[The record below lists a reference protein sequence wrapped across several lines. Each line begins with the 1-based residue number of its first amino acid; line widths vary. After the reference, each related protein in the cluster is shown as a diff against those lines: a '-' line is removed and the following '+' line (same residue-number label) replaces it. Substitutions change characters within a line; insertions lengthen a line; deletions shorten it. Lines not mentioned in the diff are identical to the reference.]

1 MGLASHAI
9 AYRCFATAYRKRHKL
24 ASAGQASSSKKTS
37 LGAEVLQTEAG
48 SGLLPA
54 RTGDRT
60 DLVVTVYEQ
69 ELEPA
74 ILVENCC
81 PLFRC
86 TGVTWIDW
94 LIVLILNGSVML
106 YGLAIAR
113 GSKTSE
119 DWFLGKRSLAWW
131 AIGLSMF
138 ATNVDNADLVSLT
151 GTTYKEGLHII
162 MVHTLGSL
170 LGASFAAFFLVPS
183 MARAGQFTNAEYLE
197 ARFGP
202 AARVLSALIQ
212 IQYRSSMLGL
222 MIWSLYL
229 LLTGLLGLDS
239 GAAWTLIV
247 GLVVFA
253 AIYTSLGGLKS
264 VVMTDAAQGII
275 MFVGVAVIF
284 VAVYNAAG
292 GWTSM
297 RETLAGMTID
307 AKPASDLAHM
317 GRYRGDDGDTSPLV
331 VAIGWIIIAL
341 GYWSV
346 NHSQT
351 MRLAGARSLWDMKMA
366 ALLGAAISMPIMV
379 GCASIG
385 LFGRALFAD
394 FESPD
399 QLYPHMADLYL
410 GAGLKGIVV
419 AGIVAAA
426 ISTFDSMGSSLSA
439 LFTRD
444 IYARLI
450 ATDRDDA
457 HYVKASR
464 WATVVILGLG
474 FAYVPF
480 IGSKETMLQA
490 FLTLIPV
497 FVTPLFTV
505 YLIGVFTPAHAK
517 AGMIGILVGAC
528 YGVIALVDR
537 EVKDISWLASWFTGR
552 WHALVWAMAI
562 TALAALVVTLVLGKY
577 TTENLR
583 QRSGWLHSSSR
594 SLRPLPQHP
603 FKQAPPRWLCPEA
616 LAVVLIVLTTFVL
629 FTFFW

>member
-1 MGLASHAI
+1 M
-9 AYRCFATAYRKRHKL
+9 
-24 ASAGQASSSKKTS
+24 
-37 LGAEVLQTEAG
+37 
-48 SGLLPA
+48 
-54 RTGDRT
+54 
-60 DLVVTVYEQ
+60 
-69 ELEPA
+69 
-74 ILVENCC
+74 
-81 PLFRC
+81 
-86 TGVTWIDW
+86 TWIDW
-94 LIVLILNGSVML
+94 LIVFVLNGSVIV
-106 YGLAIAR
+106 YGLVVAR
-113 GSKTSE
+113 GAKTSE
-119 DWFLGKRSLAWW
+119 DWFLGRRSLAWW

-170 LGASFAAFFLVPS
+170 LGASFAAFFLVPA
-183 MARAGQFTNAEYLE
+183 MARSGQFTNAEYLE

-202 AARVLSALIQ
+202 TARVLSALIQ

-229 LLTGLLGLDS
+229 LLTGLLGLGS
-239 GAAWTLIV
+239 GIAWSLIV
-247 GLVVFA
+247 VLVAFA

-264 VVMTDAAQGII
+264 VVMTDALQGII
-275 MFVGVAVIF
+275 MFVAMGVIF
-284 VAVYNAAG
+284 AAVWNAAG
-292 GWTSM
+292 GWSATRNM
-297 RETLAGMTID
+297 LAGIQIED
-307 AKPASDLAHM
+307 SKPASDLMHM
-317 GRYRGDDGDTSPLV
+317 GRYRGDGDNTSPLV
-331 VAIGWIIIAL
+331 VAIGWIIIAC

-366 ALLGAAISMPIMV
+366 ALFGATISMPIMV
-379 GCASIG
+379 GCASLG
-385 LFGRALFAD
+385 VFGRALFPEFD
-394 FESPD
+394 SPD

-410 GAGLKGIVV
+410 GVGLKGIVV

-457 HYVKASR
+457 HYVKVSR
-464 WATVVILGLG
+464 LATVVILGLG
-474 FAYVPF
+474 FAYLPF

-497 FVTPLFTV
+497 FVTPLFTI
-505 YLIGVFTPAHAK
+505 YLIGIFTRAHSRSGI
-517 AGMIGILVGAC
+517 AGIVTGAF

-537 EVKDISWLASWFTGR
+537 EIVDISWLDAWFTGR
-552 WHALVWAMAI
+552 WPALLWAMAF
-562 TALAALVVTLVLGKY
+562 TAGGALLATLVYGKCSL
-577 TTENLR
+577 ENLPHR
-583 QRSGWLHSSSR
+583 PSGQSGWLQSSSS
-594 SLRPLPQHP
+594 SLKPLPEYP
-603 FKQAPPRWLCPEA
+603 FDRPPSRWFSPEKLAIA
-616 LAVVLIVLTTFVL
+616 LIALTASVL